1 MLKCYMSLQV
11 IKAASCGDR
20 KGVVSAS
27 IDLGFLTGYETKVHI
42 VREQDKCIYLRTCK
56 YTCV

>member
-1 MLKCYMSLQV
+1 MSLQV